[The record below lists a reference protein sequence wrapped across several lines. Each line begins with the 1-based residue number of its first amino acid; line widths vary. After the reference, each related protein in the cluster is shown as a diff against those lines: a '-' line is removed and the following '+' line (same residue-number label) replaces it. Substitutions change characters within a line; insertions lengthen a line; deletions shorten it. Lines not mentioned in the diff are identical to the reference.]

1 MAYSVAHTIQ
11 AHAGAVHV
19 ARFNPSG
26 RYLLTGGG
34 DQQIQLWNA
43 HDGVSDELDSRGR
56 STSIQRYAGH
66 SYEVLCLDIA
76 SDSTRFASGGPDR
89 SVLVWDVASGQT
101 LSRFNAHT
109 GRVNDV
115 ALAGAHDEVLY
126 AGGSDT
132 VLRAYDLRASNAWR
146 PIFEAHEARDAILS
160 IAVLPGMVH
169 TASVDGT
176 LRAYDVRMGELRTD
190 VIDDPI
196 TSLTPTQDGAA
207 MLLSMLNS
215 THRLMDLTDGTQLQ
229 QYKDHSQT
237 SFRCHSTL
245 SLDESLVLAGDE
257 TGTLYAWDTL
267 SGRVKW
273 HARPDFGG
281 SVRHRRAPDVPV
293 SLLWTE
299 RGPDEH
305 APMIATAASCGT
317 VHLWTR

>member
-19 ARFNPSG
+19 VRFNPSG

-34 DQQIQLWNA
+34 DQQIHLWNA
-43 HDGVSDELDSRGR
+43 QDGVSDELDSRGR
-56 STSIQRYAGH
+56 SASIQRYAGH

-89 SVLVWDVASGQT
+89 SVVVWDVASGRS

-109 GRVNDV
+109 GRINDV
-115 ALAGAHDEVLY
+115 ALAGAHDDVLY
-126 AGGSDT
+126 AAGSDT
-132 VLRAYDLRASNAWR
+132 ILRAYDLRASHAWR
-146 PIFEAHEARDAILS
+146 PIFEAHEASDAILS
-160 IAVLPGMVH
+160 ISVLPGMVH

-190 VIDDPI
+190 VMDDPI

-229 QYKDHSQT
+229 QFKGHTQT
-237 SFRCHSTL
+237 SFLCHSTL

-267 SGRVKW
+267 SGQVKW
-273 HARPDFGG
+273 HQHPDYSG
-281 SVRHRRAPDVPV
+281 SVRHRRAPDMPV
-293 SLLWTE
+293 SILWTE
-299 RGPDEH
+299 RGPDQH

-317 VHLWTR
+317 VHVWTR